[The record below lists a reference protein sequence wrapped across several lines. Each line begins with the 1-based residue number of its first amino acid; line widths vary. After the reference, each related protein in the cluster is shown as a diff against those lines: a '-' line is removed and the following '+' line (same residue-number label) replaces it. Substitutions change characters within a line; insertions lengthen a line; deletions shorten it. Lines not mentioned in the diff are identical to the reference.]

1 MNLGKV
7 NSLKIKTKR
16 INYLPLNK
24 KYLILLNT
32 FAYRIID
39 LSKFMRWLCP
49 LRSCL
54 MRSDKFV

>member
-24 KYLILLNT
+24 RDYELKN
-32 FAYRIID
+32 
-39 LSKFMRWLCP
+39 
-49 LRSCL
+49 
-54 MRSDKFV
+54 